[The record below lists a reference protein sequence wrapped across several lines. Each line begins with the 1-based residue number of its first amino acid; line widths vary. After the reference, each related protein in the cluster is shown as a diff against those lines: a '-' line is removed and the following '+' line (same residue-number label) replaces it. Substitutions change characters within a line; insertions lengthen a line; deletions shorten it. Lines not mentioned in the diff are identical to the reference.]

1 MKGKKKNIIKVIIVL
16 LLIGGVFYLRNRGLY
31 IIRGLLSGR
40 MKDYVKVCKAEVI
53 GIRHEGER

>member
-1 MKGKKKNIIKVIIVL
+1 M
-16 LLIGGVFYLRNRGLY
+16 RNRGLY

-53 GIRHEGER
+53 GIRHEGEREMWMGIWMS

>member
-1 MKGKKKNIIKVIIVL
+1 MKGKKKNVIKV
-16 LLIGGVFYLRNRGLY
+16 
-31 IIRGLLSGR
+31 IRGLLGGR